1 MIWAKEFEVNMPS
14 TLKLV
19 CESFTDNNLSEE
31 PWLYTAVEDSDC
43 WCIPP
48 LGPNRERLY
57 APEVEQL
64 SDVRKL
70 VSEISGLNLNFAT
83 PFVSVWRFDKNFPK
97 CPVHIDPGG
106 EHTGSVVT
114 CISGKLQLHLHEKNE
129 LNSPIISTIDVSPYK
144 LIALNNTEFPH
155 SVSGFGDLIVFG
167 VDNHTNAEEYFRDV

>member
-1 MIWAKEFEVNMPS
+1 MMWYKEFDIDMPNG
-14 TLKLV
+14 LKSV
-19 CESFTDNNLSEE
+19 CESFIKNNE
-31 PWLYTAVEDSDC
+31 PEPYHTYYSVQDSDC

-70 VSEISGLNLNFAT
+70 VSEISGLNLDFAT
-83 PFVSVWRFDKNFPK
+83 PFISIWRFDECFWR
-97 CPVHIDPGG
+97 CPVHIDHGT

-114 CISGKLQLHLHEKNE
+114 SISGKLQLHLHEKNE

>member
-1 MIWAKEFEVNMPS
+1 MMWYKEFEVDMPS

-19 CESFTDNNLSEE
+19 CESFTTKHSPEE
-31 PWLYTAVEDSDC
+31 PWLYTAVEDSDI
-43 WCIPP
+43 WNIPP

-70 VSEISGLNLNFAT
+70 VSEISGLNLDFAT
-83 PFVSVWRFDKNFPK
+83 PFISIWRFNESFPK
-97 CPVHIDPGG
+97 CPVHVDPGV